1 MAEEVEEAAEVVAMV
16 ANKTEN
22 VMAVVA
28 VKLPENSLL
37 KEAAVAIE
45 NASAVVAKDA
55 QFTCNFIHKVC
66 KPNCFVSISNIIS
79 YVVKIVVLF
88 FINYNYFQLV

>member
-66 KPNCFVSISNIIS
+66 KPNCFISICRKNRCLIF
-79 YVVKIVVLF
+79 Y
-88 FINYNYFQLV
+88 